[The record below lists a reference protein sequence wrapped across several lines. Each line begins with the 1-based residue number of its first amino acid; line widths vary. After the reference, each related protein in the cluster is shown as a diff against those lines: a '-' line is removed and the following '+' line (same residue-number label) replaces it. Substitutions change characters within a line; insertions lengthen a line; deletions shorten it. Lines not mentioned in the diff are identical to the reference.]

1 MEQRSQIATFII
13 DHTTADMTDIIS
25 HFETLWT
32 ARIPKYIIKN
42 VKMEVDKLETS
53 EQIPPLEVKFEPAEP
68 VAELRD
74 DDDVDSTTHYSAMVD
89 DKSFKLESGEST
101 SCKRPREPSPPPP
114 SYLAKRLRNDSI
126 SSMSSMQSFGSS
138 LPESIDSMDM
148 GQLAHHRKGGSRRS
162 RDRKGQPARPSEKHK
177 VLDFITTKK
186 RTPEEEKIERNIS
199 ICSKCE
205 LTSHTDWAGELYTC
219 QGVCKRSFHQ
229 RCFAPNT
236 TDESQIK
243 ICSSCARGVHNCF
256 DCGELILT
264 HRGVSDAEKPELT
277 NLDKDIKCG
286 EVNCGKYYHLS
297 CILKHKYSKYDKK
310 TEKWTCPHHECH
322 CCAKLVKENV
332 LVTSKKNRPV
342 LKCARC
348 PAGYHQHSSCL
359 PAGTFLLGGKNII
372 CPKHFSP
379 MAGKSLHRP
388 IHSNSCFV
396 CNGGGELIICDGCPA
411 AYHCHCADQR
421 SERNLGDDMALSL
434 LDDDDD
440 DESSWFCPYC
450 KGDNPIMYGDLLW
463 TKAGVHRWW
472 PAVVVMPN
480 EIPSNVFKLKSGP
493 GEFVVRYLGTN
504 DYNWMNRGRCFPYRG
519 KDDDPY
525 MVAIYHKETT
535 QKTKRNTKEQQFHDG
550 LVEAESL
557 LADKSKE
564 ANSTRPFKLLKVNKP
579 YSNNVPNL
587 VRDNSF
593 SKSTSC
599 SCQPKTD
606 HPCGEKSD
614 CENRCL
620 QIECSSDCLTG
631 EKCGNQRFKR
641 REYPLLD
648 KFKTKWGGVGLKLKQ
663 AVKSGEFI
671 IEYVG
676 EIIDQSESKR
686 RLMENANKGI
696 TNFYQINLDR
706 DRVIDSGRAGNNSRF
721 INHSCEPN
729 CETQTWEVN
738 GDMRI
743 GIFALHS
750 MEIGVELTF
759 NYRLTQAG
767 NSKTKCHCGAPHC
780 AGYIGDPIKRERE
793 GRKEDKSEK
802 ASGKKRS
809 KSKKSKKTPRVSTS

>member
-1 MEQRSQIATFII
+1 MSPRETRISRIDKDEDDSLEPLDKENQSPNDSRDDYDFYVGNLSAIRPSSPLAIEPASHRRRRRRSAPSSDTTDDDDDIIMSSSSRSSSRNGSPAPPRKSSSTPKNRRTYSLQLKIEALDYFWKNGKKAFWKRYRGRFNTKCFSKWRSKEDRLRAEYKSKEKVINESSKEPVEAKPGRLSRSTKDPSHHKPPKQKTPQTSAVKESTHPKAAKSSPSNPKLTSSSSPKLTRRSASPKQGRAPSSPKLSKSAIPKLSKRPSSPKLARRPSSPKLASPKLAKRPSSPRLAKATSNPKLAKTPSSPKLAKATPSNLKLAKTAASPRLGKTTTKPSSPPPVNAQSKLTAPPPQLPQVTSLSHEPSAAPRVIKIKKLKNVTMEQRSQIATFII

-219 QGVCKRSFHQ
+219 QGVCKRSFHL

-297 CILKHKYSKYDKK
+297 CILKHKYSK
-310 TEKWTCPHHECH
+310 
-322 CCAKLVKENV
+322 V
-332 LVTSKKNRPV
+332 
-342 LKCARC
+342 
-348 PAGYHQHSSCL
+348 
-359 PAGTFLLGGKNII
+359 
-372 CPKHFSP
+372 
-379 MAGKSLHRP
+379 
-388 IHSNSCFV
+388 
-396 CNGGGELIICDGCPA
+396 
-411 AYHCHCADQR
+411 R
-421 SERNLGDDMALSL
+421 S
-434 LDDDDD
+434 
-440 DESSWFCPYC
+440 
-450 KGDNPIMYGDLLW
+450 
-463 TKAGVHRWW
+463 
-472 PAVVVMPN
+472 
-480 EIPSNVFKLKSGP
+480 
-493 GEFVVRYLGTN
+493 
-504 DYNWMNRGRCFPYRG
+504 
-519 KDDDPY
+519 
-525 MVAIYHKETT
+525 
-535 QKTKRNTKEQQFHDG
+535 
-550 LVEAESL
+550 
-557 LADKSKE
+557 
-564 ANSTRPFKLLKVNKP
+564 
-579 YSNNVPNL
+579 
-587 VRDNSF
+587 
-593 SKSTSC
+593 
-599 SCQPKTD
+599 
-606 HPCGEKSD
+606 
-614 CENRCL
+614 
-620 QIECSSDCLTG
+620 
-631 EKCGNQRFKR
+631 
-641 REYPLLD
+641 
-648 KFKTKWGGVGLKLKQ
+648 
-663 AVKSGEFI
+663 
-671 IEYVG
+671 
-676 EIIDQSESKR
+676 
-686 RLMENANKGI
+686 
-696 TNFYQINLDR
+696 
-706 DRVIDSGRAGNNSRF
+706 
-721 INHSCEPN
+721 
-729 CETQTWEVN
+729 
-738 GDMRI
+738 
-743 GIFALHS
+743 
-750 MEIGVELTF
+750 
-759 NYRLTQAG
+759 
-767 NSKTKCHCGAPHC
+767 
-780 AGYIGDPIKRERE
+780 
-793 GRKEDKSEK
+793 
-802 ASGKKRS
+802 
-809 KSKKSKKTPRVSTS
+809 